1 MAPTASPELVA
12 KTLFLIML
20 ITITTVISIATIA
33 YFSYTYKTNIQKIVL
48 GEVYVFDAFS
58 KYKKTLMYAVVGLI
72 LVTLGI
78 YYQRG

>member
-12 KTLFLIML
+12 KTLFWIML
-20 ITITTVISIATIA
+20 ISIVTILSIATIA

-58 KYKKTLMYAVVGLI
+58 KYKKTIMYAILGLI
-72 LVTLGI
+72 CVMLGF

>member
-1 MAPTASPELVA
+1 MAPTASPELVG
-12 KTLFLIML
+12 KTLFWIML
-20 ITITTVISIATIA
+20 ISIVTILSIATIA

-58 KYKKTLMYAVVGLI
+58 KYKKTIMYAILGLI
-72 LVTLGI
+72 CVMLGF